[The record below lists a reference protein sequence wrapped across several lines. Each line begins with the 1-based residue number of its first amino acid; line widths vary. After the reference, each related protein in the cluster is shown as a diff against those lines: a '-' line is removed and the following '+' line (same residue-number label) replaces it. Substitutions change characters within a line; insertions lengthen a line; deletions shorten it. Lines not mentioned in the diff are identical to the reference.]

1 MGRVPE
7 DVAVV
12 GYNDIDLA
20 ALVKPALTTVAAP
33 SYELGVAAMTM
44 LLDLLEGRP
53 VKQRRVKLPT
63 RLIVRQSCGCG
74 ASPERSGGGCEA
86 SQA

>member
-1 MGRVPE
+1 
-7 DVAVV
+7 V

-44 LLDLLEGRP
+44 LLDLLAGRP
-53 VKQRRVKLPT
+53 VKQRRVRLPT
-63 RLIVRQSCGCG
+63 RLIKRQSCGCV

-86 SQA
+86 SAA

>member
-1 MGRVPE
+1 VPE

-44 LLDLLEGRP
+44 LLDLLAGRP
-53 VKQRRVKLPT
+53 VKQRRVRLPT
-63 RLIVRQSCGCG
+63 RLIKRQSCGCV

-86 SQA
+86 SAA